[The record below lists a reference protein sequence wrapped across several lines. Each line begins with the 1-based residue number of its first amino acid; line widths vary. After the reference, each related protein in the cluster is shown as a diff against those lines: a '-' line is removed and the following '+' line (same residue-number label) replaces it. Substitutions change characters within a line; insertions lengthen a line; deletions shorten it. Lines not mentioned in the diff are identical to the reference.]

1 MEKIKIGELERLEAE
16 ARAVTPLPVTRHSI
30 VEEADWKLMMPARNA
45 LPALLRLARAAKEVL
60 RVTDAVAA
68 EDMYMHPT
76 EEDEALREA
85 LSAFDFT
92 D

>member
-1 MEKIKIGELERLEAE
+1 MQVRQHRVKHFVQER
-16 ARAVTPLPVTRHSI
+16 RAV
-30 VEEADWKLMMPARNA
+30 AARNA
-45 LPALLRLARAAKEVL
+45 LPALLRLARAANEVL

-85 LSAFDFT
+85 LAAFDFT

>member
-1 MEKIKIGELERLEAE
+1 MIKVSELEKQA
-16 ARAVTPLPVTRHSI
+16 ANTPPLMPVMLST
-30 VEEADWKLMMPARNA
+30 VEVVA
-45 LPALLRLARAAKEVL
+45 LARLARAAKEVL